1 MKNIVASVG
10 LVALGASVLQ
20 MASAQAQSADNSKP
34 WSVSATLRGFYDD
47 NFSTLPNSF
56 NDPNFDK
63 ETFGFEISPS
73 AAVGWNLENTKIS
86 LSYTYAYRYYD
97 EKPYLS
103 TENADQSHTFT
114 ALVDHAFTER
124 LRLSVRDSFVVG
136 QEPDLLRAGNTYST
150 FQRVTGDNIRNYG
163 NLLLNADVTRQFG
176 IEAGYENSYYNYSD
190 DGPGSYS
197 ATLDRIEQ
205 APHIDA
211 RYKFTPQTT
220 GVAGYQFGMT
230 DYTADELLSDAP
242 GETLTSDYRN
252 SRAHYL
258 YLGADHNFTPEMVG
272 LIRAGARFTDY
283 YNDDNADSQTTPYV
297 RASLRYLYAPESFVE
312 GGFSYD
318 LSSTD
323 IVALNGSDDVTT
335 GADTA
340 SLFGS
345 VTHRI
350 TPKIFANLL
359 GQIQHST
366 YNNGSFDGDADL
378 FYVVGVNLEY
388 RFNRNFLAN
397 IGYNYDK
404 LDSDIPD
411 RTFDRN
417 RVYIGVTASY

>member
-242 GETLTSDYRN
+242 GQTMTSDYRN

-312 GGFSYD
+312 GGFTYD
-318 LSSTD
+318 LTSTD
-323 IVALNGSDDVTT
+323 IVAQNGPDDVTT

-366 YNNGSFDGDADL
+366 YNNG
-378 FYVVGVNLEY
+378 VV
-388 RFNRNFLAN
+388 
-397 IGYNYDK
+397 
-404 LDSDIPD
+404 
-411 RTFDRN
+411 
-417 RVYIGVTASY
+417 

>member
-272 LIRAGARFTDY
+272 LLRAGARFTDY

-312 GGFSYD
+312 GGFTYD
-318 LSSTD
+318 LTSTD
-323 IVALNGSDDVTT
+323 IVALNGSDVTT

-378 FYVVGVNLEY
+378 FYVLGVNLEY

>member
-230 DYTADELLSDAP
+230 DYTADELLDASQP
-242 GETLTSDYRN
+242 MTSDYRN

-312 GGFSYD
+312 GGFTYD
-318 LSSTD
+318 LTSTD
-323 IVALNGSDDVTT
+323 IVAQNGPDDVTT